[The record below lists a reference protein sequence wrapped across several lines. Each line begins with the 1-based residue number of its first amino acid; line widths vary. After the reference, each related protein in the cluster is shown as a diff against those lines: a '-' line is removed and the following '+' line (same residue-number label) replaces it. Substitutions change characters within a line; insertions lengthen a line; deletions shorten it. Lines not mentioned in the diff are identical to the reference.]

1 MGGSEHLVGRDETL
15 GRLRATFE
23 HALAG
28 RGRVVLVAGEPG
40 IGKTAVLSVLAED
53 AADRSAV
60 VTWGQCWDDSIAPA
74 FWPWTQV
81 LRQLDDPTAPAAGRL
96 LSSPG
101 QAAERDGTAVQFDIF
116 DAVRTLLVG
125 VAERRG
131 LFVVLDDLHWADEA
145 SIALLSFLARHAQRT
160 RC

>member
-15 GRLRATFE
+15 DRLRATFE

-40 IGKTAVLSVLAED
+40 IGKTAVLSALAEE

-81 LRQLDDPTAPAAGRL
+81 LRELDHPPRRPPAGSCRSLDGR
-96 LSSPG
+96 
-101 QAAERDGTAVQFDIF
+101 R
-116 DAVRTLLVG
+116 
-125 VAERRG
+125 
-131 LFVVLDDLHWADEA
+131 
-145 SIALLSFLARHAQRT
+145 
-160 RC
+160 